1 VPVRAERSIHVL
13 FLKRIVFVAET
24 KIEAVSQSRLR
35 TASMRVGAR
44 RTRRQRG
51 AAAVV
56 AMGSAEFTIE
66 LLVRGL
72 PGAGSPCF
80 ERVENDGKLTPS
92 HVRARQEVLY
102 SCLHFFT
109 HVSQFAVS

>member
-1 VPVRAERSIHVL
+1 MPVRAERSIHVI

-24 KIEAVSQSRLR
+24 KIEAVSQPRLR

-80 ERVENDGKLTPS
+80 ERVENDGMLTS
-92 HVRARQEVLY
+92 SRVRARQEVLY
-102 SCLHFFT
+102 FCLHSFT
-109 HVSQFAVS
+109 HVLQFAVP